1 MKTWRTR
8 SHVEVGRSGSH
19 VAVAQVR
26 SRDRVLVK
34 VDFRLCQALSS
45 SLHTATLHGDQDDDD
60 GAEDGDDHPGN
71 PDGDNVLL
79 LEAFFDD
86 NLWRFGR
93 KGDDDAEAEVGD
105 CLPSSVLCNAL
116 ESSVVVKSRSQKNQL
131 ALDRAFAKVDVLV
144 VVEAHVDVADQG
156 GAVVDQQAVVPPT
169 DRSHRGRGHRAHQR
183 HVLALF
189 AKA

>member
-1 MKTWRTR
+1 MPYWIKESIGKGVKKILLIRRIAAVKTWRTC
-8 SHVEVGRSGSH
+8 SQVEVGGSGSH
-19 VAVAQVR
+19 VSVAQVR

-45 SLHTATLHGDQDDDD
+45 SLHTAALHGDQDDDD

-79 LEAFFDD
+79 LEAFFND

-93 KGDDDAEAEVGD
+93 KGNDYTKAEVGD

-116 ESSVVVKSRSQKNQL
+116 ERSVVVKSRSQKNQF
-131 ALDRAFAKVDVLV
+131 ALDRAFPKVDVLPEV
-144 VVEAHVDVADQG
+144 SAQVDVAE
-156 GAVVDQQAVVPPT
+156 
-169 DRSHRGRGHRAHQR
+169 
-183 HVLALF
+183 
-189 AKA
+189 